1 MSILKLIAST
11 SYLTV
16 NKTLAK
22 KLSLEAAIL
31 YADLA
36 SVQIYWNER
45 GEAWFF
51 RTREQIEAETTLS
64 RSKQIKAYK
73 ILEEHRLIQS
83 KFKGIP
89 AKKYYNIDAQCMQN
103 LVDLL
108 ADDETTSCLK
118 IERLEHQKLNGINK
132 NIDNKNIDNNK
143 LKEKSIKK
151 EIEPEPNTQHQH
163 SLKTPKP
170 KKQKVAPK
178 RKKGL
183 DFNDITWPPVFE
195 KNVILKNTFLE
206 FAQMRKDCNKPYKTL
221 KGIETKIRALAKDC
235 QKYGIETVIG
245 AIEFSTGS
253 EYMGIFVQD
262 YHNKKSKHEKQQT
275 NNQPKQDIYTA
286 YYNAIYNNEP
296 EPQNNTI
303 DIDWDE

>member
-1 MSILKLIAST
+1 MNRDFKGVWIPKEIWLNKELKLIEKCFLVEIDSLDNDDGCFASN
-11 SYLTV
+11 SYFAEFFGIS
-16 NKTLAK
+16 KGRCSQIIK
-22 KLSLEAAIL
+22 SLE
-31 YADLA
+31 
-36 SVQIYWNER
+36 E
-45 GEAWFF
+45 
-51 RTREQIEAETTLS
+51 
-64 RSKQIKAYK
+64 KKMIKV
-73 ILEEHRLIQS
+73 
-83 KFKGIP
+83 
-89 AKKYYNIDAQCMQN
+89 KYYYEGRQIVKRVLNI
-103 LVDLL
+103 LKGGVYF
-108 ADDETTSCLK
+108 SKGGCLENAK
-118 IERLEHQKLNGINK
+118 
-132 NIDNKNIDNNK
+132 DNNTSINNTI
-143 LKEKSIKK
+143 LTYKEKSIKK
-151 EIEPEPNTQHQH
+151 EIEPEPNTQQQH

-170 KKQKVAPK
+170 KKEKVAPK

-206 FAQMRKDCNKPYKTL
+206 FAQMRKDCKKPYKTL

-296 EPQNNTI
+296 EAQNNTI